1 MEFGK
6 MAHLAGLTLIAS
18 LLATAPAS
26 SQTAFQPMV
35 DDAYGAYRAALFQT
49 NVNDQ
54 KGTLEALATAQ
65 AGWTKVVASYR
76 NSPPPAYAADSRFGA
91 DIDEVSSLLR
101 RAQSEASAG
110 ALPAAHETLEGV
122 RDILGELRRRNGVIV
137 FSDHINAYHTE
148 MEHIIGGEISADDR
162 QRLTEQVGVLVYLD
176 KKIRENASLALQDD
190 AKFRQLSSANTAA
203 IEKLRSALAAG
214 IPAEIKAATEGLKP
228 AYAKLFLAFG

>member
-1 MEFGK
+1 MKFGK
-6 MAHLAGLTLIAS
+6 MTHLAGLALVAS
-18 LLATAPAS
+18 LLAVTPAS

-35 DDAYGAYRAALFQT
+35 DEAYGAYRAALFQT
-49 NVNDQ
+49 NANDQ
-54 KGTLEALATAQ
+54 KGTLDALTAAQ
-65 AGWTKVVASYR
+65 AGWTKVAASYR
-76 NSPPPAYAADSRFGA
+76 NSPPPAYAHDPRFGA

-101 RAQSEASAG
+101 RAQSEASTG

-148 MEHIIGGEISADDR
+148 MEHIIGGEIPPDDK

-176 KKIRENASLALQDD
+176 KKIRENASLALQED
-190 AKFRQLSSANTAA
+190 AKYRQLSAANTSA

-214 IPAEIKAATEGLKP
+214 NPSEIKAAIEGLKP